1 MPSKR
6 IVVIN
11 DNAVF
16 LEFMQE
22 LLSQEG
28 YETITWPAAD
38 TAHAMVA
45 REMPDLVILD
55 IRMERPD
62 SGLMVLELLRLDPKT
77 TEIPVIICSAD
88 LSFLRQQ
95 VDHLRTL
102 RCDVQEKPFRLD
114 DLLGKVT
121 AFIGP
126 AEVMSQ

>member
-16 LEFMQE
+16 LDFMQE
-22 LLSQEG
+22 LLCQEG
-28 YETITWPAAD
+28 YETITWRDAD

-45 REMPDLVILD
+45 REMPDLVI
-55 IRMERPD
+55 
-62 SGLMVLELLRLDPKT
+62 LELLRLDPKT

-88 LSFLRQQ
+88 LAFLRQQ

-126 AEVMSQ
+126 AEGVER